1 MTIAHVAVLE
11 HPKLPAT
18 RAVAD
23 EIAEALR
30 AWGAQ
35 PYRAQTWDTLA
46 LEAVVP
52 RVQLI
57 VVLGGD
63 GSTLRAARVAA
74 PHGVPVISVNM
85 GRLGFLS
92 ELTPSNWRELL
103 PRVLNGEHWLEER
116 LMLRAEAWRDGQR
129 IGAHDA
135 LNDAVVSRGALARV
149 IRAETFVDGSLLT
162 TYACDG
168 LIVATPTGSTAYALA
183 AGGPILPPTLRN
195 IVLVPIAPHL
205 SLDKPVVLAQGA
217 VVSIV
222 MHTDHQA
229 VLTVDGQQAVV
240 LQDGDRVTVQAGAHC
255 ALFARL
261 QPPSYFYHTLMAR
274 LTRGGECG

>member
-1 MTIAHVAVLE
+1 MTITCVAVLE

-18 RAVAD
+18 HAVAD

-30 AWGAQ
+30 GWGVQ
-35 PYRAQTWDTLA
+35 PVRAQTWDTPA
-46 LEAVVP
+46 LEALVP
-52 RVQLI
+52 RVQLV

-103 PRVLNGEHWLEER
+103 PRVLNNEHWLEER
-116 LMLRAEAWRDGQR
+116 LMLRAEAWRDGQF

-205 SLDKPVVLAQGA
+205 SLDKPVVLSQGS

-229 VLTVDGQQAVV
+229 VLTVDGQQAVI
-240 LQDGDRVTVQAGAHC
+240 LQDGDRVIVQAGAHC

-261 QPPSYFYHTLMAR
+261 QPPSYFYRTLMAR
-274 LTRGGECG
+274 LMRGAECP